1 MVEDDASFLIFVF
14 ILLIQRAYNSATL
27 FLPCSSNI
35 GSNKFGIGQRV
46 ASEETRTRIEQSIEY
61 MQTVW
66 TDEKFQGVRH
76 RCRNLHTE

>member
-66 TDEKFQGVRH
+66 TDEKFHSVRH
-76 RCRNLHTE
+76 RCRNQHAE